1 VDSPRVQCYS
11 GIAMRASEFFPIL
24 LLLAPLQPRTH
35 AQQLELWLT
44 TGDRTALLS
53 QQPSTGFSPEKNAVL
68 PVVVVADGIA
78 WQQIEGFGAS
88 MTDSAAY
95 LVRQRVPAEKQR
107 EVMEELF
114 DPRKGIGVSFL
125 RNPMGA
131 SDLARFHYS
140 YNDLPPGQQ
149 DPNLERFTIDHD
161 RQDILPLLR
170 QALRIHPMIRMMGS
184 PWSAPGWMKTSG
196 SMIGGSLRKEAY
208 PAFAR
213 YFRKYVEAYAS
224 EGVPVHYVSM
234 QNEPLYVPNDY
245 PGMSVTAAEQI
256 EFLKNH
262 LLPELN
268 AARLPVRVLVYDHNW
283 DRPDYP
289 AAVLADPVLAG
300 SPRIAGTA
308 WHWYGGTAGAMT
320 LVHQLD
326 PRRGQYVTEASGGTW
341 IDDQVKADFEA
352 IIHSMRNYARA
363 FVKWGLALNQD
374 RGPHA
379 GGCSTCTGLIEVNER
394 TGEVKKTIDYYTLGH
409 FSKFVRPGAVRVY
422 STNVPGVI
430 TAAFVNRDRSR
441 VVVAYNETAAEKRFQ
456 VEWRGRRAELA
467 LPPRS
472 GMTAVWRQGVEPPG
486 PPAEPR
492 APRDKRPEFVL
503 PAAGA
508 PILASNYTDLRELRT
523 EPCTDEDGGF
533 NLGYAAAGSWAQFRN
548 IDFGAGVNVVEARV
562 ASAGTGGMLE
572 FRLDAPNGP
581 LIAQAPLP
589 VTGGWQ
595 AWTTVR
601 APVAGAAGIRD
612 LYVVFT
618 RQGGSGG
625 LGNLN
630 WFRFRNE

>member
-1 VDSPRVQCYS
+1 MRV
-11 GIAMRASEFFPIL
+11 SEFLRIL
-24 LLLAPLQPRTH
+24 PLLAPLQHHLH

-44 TGDRTALLS
+44 TGDRAALLS
-53 QQPSTGFSPEKNAVL
+53 PQPSVSFSPEKNAVL
-68 PVVVVADGIA
+68 PVVVVADGVA
-78 WQQIEGFGAS
+78 YQQIEGFGAS

-95 LVRQRVPAEKQR
+95 LIHQRVPAEKQQQ
-107 EVMEELF
+107 VMEELF

-125 RNPMGA
+125 RNPIGA

-140 YNDLPPGQQ
+140 YDDLPPGEQ
-149 DPNLERFTIDHD
+149 DPDLAKFTIEHD

-170 QALRIHPMIRMMGS
+170 MALRIQPRIRMMGS
-184 PWSAPGWMKTSG
+184 PWSAPGWMKTTG

-213 YFRKYVEAYAS
+213 YFRKYVEAYAA
-224 EGVPVHYVSM
+224 EGVPVHYLSM

-245 PGMSVTAAEQI
+245 PGMSVTAAEQT

-289 AAVLADPVLAG
+289 AAVLSDPVLAG
-300 SPRIAGTA
+300 SPLIAGTA

-320 LVHQLD
+320 TVHQVD
-326 PRRGQYVTEASGGTW
+326 PKRGQYVTEASGGTW
-341 IDDQVKADFEA
+341 IEDQVKADFEA
-352 IIHSMRNYARA
+352 IIHSMRNWARA

-379 GGCSTCTGLIEVNER
+379 GGCSTCTGLIEVNEQ
-394 TGEVKKTIDYYTLGH
+394 TGEVRKTIDYYTLGH
-409 FSKFVRPGAVRVY
+409 FSKFVRPGAMRVF
-422 STNVPGVI
+422 STNAPGVI
-430 TAAFVNRDRSR
+430 TAAFVNRDRTR
-441 VVVAYNETAAEKRFQ
+441 VLVAYNETAREQRFQ
-456 VEWRGRRAELA
+456 VEWRNRWAELT

-472 GMTAVWRQGVEPPG
+472 GLTAVWRQGVEPPG
-486 PPAEPR
+486 PPA
-492 APRDKRPEFVL
+492 APRTPRIAQQEFVI
-503 PAAGA
+503 PATGG
-508 PILASNYTDLRELRT
+508 PILASNYSDLRELRT

-533 NLGYAAAGSWAQFRN
+533 NLGYAAAGSWALFRN
-548 IDFGAGVNVVEARV
+548 IDFGSGVSTVEARV
-562 ASAGTGGMLE
+562 ASAGTGGTLE
-572 FRLDAPNGP
+572 FRLDAPSGA
-581 LIAQAPLP
+581 LVAQAPLP

-595 AWTTVR
+595 AWTTVS
-601 APVAGAAGIRD
+601 APATGAAGIRD

-618 RQGGSGG
+618 RKGGSGG

-630 WFRFRNE
+630 WIRFSNE